1 MRIVEESFLK
11 RTVGKLNRYALR
23 HKNSSEFFNSLDELE
38 IKPLQ
43 DLSFQS
49 DLKYFDEINFILS
62 VISSIIS
69 HPHISTTGEHIVL
82 RTELANRITSDTFQ
96 MTMRD
101 PKLWTD
107 DGLKMIPENVYYYQS
122 IDELCIYENIFI
134 VMLIKM
140 IETEL
145 KKYNDFY
152 VSLIET
158 FDGQESL
165 SLSSNN
171 ANVASNKIKRVFK
184 KLKYIK
190 DTYFFKEINR
200 RGVYLKT
207 IRPTNI
213 LLKDRLYNYCF
224 KFYRSLI
231 TYSDK
236 QVLLKDFRT
245 YYYVLLLRALKSRGF
260 VFEQTDLDNETQSYE
275 ILQDE
280 DGCLVLPKVNF
291 TGDTFDISVEPYE
304 DLGLRVVVTNRWIS
318 SLRSRS
324 ATHLLV
330 FEPQENVDELKRI
343 HEATKDGFQT
353 VEAVHLWNL
362 VCVDDGLTITF
373 KNPLSEQALMDKWL
387 ESKLLHS
394 IASAKIYRSYCPSC
408 KNQALEVLQNSHRK
422 CGVCGSVYTFY
433 RDDEGRNCLW
443 FLKLRRQK

>member
-11 RTVGKLNRYALR
+11 RTVGKLNKYALR
-23 HKNSSEFFNSLDELE
+23 HNTSSEFFNSLDELE

-69 HPHISTTGEHIVL
+69 HPHISTTGEHIIL
-82 RTELANRITSDTFQ
+82 RTELANRITNDTFQ

-101 PKLWTD
+101 SKLWTD
-107 DGLKMIPENVYYYQS
+107 DGLKMIPEHVYYYQS

-158 FDGQESL
+158 FEGQETL

-171 ANVASNKIKRVFK
+171 ANVASNKIKRVFR

-190 DTYFFKEINR
+190 DTYFFKEINK

-207 IRPTNI
+207 VRPTNI

-224 KFYRSLI
+224 KFYRSII

-236 QVLLKDFRT
+236 QVLLKDFRA
-245 YYYVLLLRALKSRGF
+245 YYFVLLMRALKTRGF
-260 VFEQTDLDNETQSYE
+260 AFEQPDLAEETSST

-280 DGCLVLPKVNF
+280 DGCLILPKVNF
-291 TGDTFDISVEPYE
+291 SDKTFDISVEPYE
-304 DLGLRVVVTNRWIS
+304 DLGLKVIVTNRWVT
-318 SLRSRS
+318 LRGRS

-330 FEPQENVDELKRI
+330 FEPQENADELKRI
-343 HEATKDGFQT
+343 HETTKDGFQT

-362 VCVDDGLTITF
+362 VCVDDGLTVTF
-373 KNPLSEQALMDKWL
+373 KNPMSEQALMDKWL
-387 ESKLLHS
+387 ETKLLHS
-394 IASAKIYRSYCPSC
+394 VASAKIYRSYCPSC
-408 KNQALEVLQNSHRK
+408 KNQALEVLPNSRRK
-422 CGVCGSVYTFY
+422 CTDCGSVYTFY

-443 FLKLRRQK
+443 FLRLRRQK

>member
-11 RTVGKLNRYALR
+11 RTIGKLNRYALK
-23 HKNSSEFFNSLDELE
+23 HKTSLDFFNSLEELD

-49 DLKYFDEINFILS
+49 DLKYFDKINFILS
-62 VISSIIS
+62 VISSIIA

-82 RTELANRITSDTFQ
+82 RTELANRITNDTFQ

-107 DGLKMIPENVYYYQS
+107 DGLKMIPEHVYYYQS

-134 VMLIKM
+134 VKLIKM
-140 IETEL
+140 IEGEL

-158 FDGQESL
+158 FDGQETL

-171 ANVASNKIKRVFK
+171 ANVAANKIKRVLK

-200 RGVYLKT
+200 RGAYLRT
-207 IRPTNI
+207 VRPTNI

-231 TYSDK
+231 AYSDK
-236 QVLLKDFRT
+236 RVLLKDFRT
-245 YYYVLLLRALKSRGF
+245 YYFVLLLRSLKSSAFALQQPNIDG
-260 VFEQTDLDNETQSYE
+260 ELQASK
-275 ILQDE
+275 ILQDK
-280 DGCLVLPKVNF
+280 DGCLILPKVNF
-291 TGDTFDISVEPYE
+291 ANDTFEISVEPYE
-304 DLGLRVVVTNRWIS
+304 DLGLKVVVANRWIS

-324 ATHLLV
+324 ATHLLL
-330 FEPQENVDELKRI
+330 FEPQENVDELRRI
-343 HEATKDGFQT
+343 HEITQDEFQT

-362 VCVDDGLTITF
+362 ICVDDGLTITF

-387 ESKLLHS
+387 ESKLFHS

-408 KNQALEVLQNSHRK
+408 KNQTLDILPNSHRK
-422 CGVCGSVYTFY
+422 CADCGSIYTFY
-433 RDDEGRNCLW
+433 RDGKGQNCLW

>member
-11 RTVGKLNRYALR
+11 RTVAKLNRYAL
-23 HKNSSEFFNSLDELE
+23 KYKTSSEFFNGLDELE

-82 RTELANRITSDTFQ
+82 RTELANRITNDTFQ

-107 DGLKMIPENVYYYQS
+107 DGLKMIPEHVYYYQS

-158 FDGQESL
+158 FDGQETL

-171 ANVASNKIKRVFK
+171 ANVASNKIKRVFR

-200 RGVYLKT
+200 RGAHLKT
-207 IRPTNI
+207 VHPTNI

-245 YYYVLLLRALKSRGF
+245 YYFVLLLRALKSRGF
-260 VFEQTDLDNETQSYE
+260 ELEKSDLNSVK
-275 ILQDE
+275 ILKDE
-280 DGCLVLPKVNF
+280 DGCLILPKVDFADN
-291 TGDTFDISVEPYE
+291 TFDISVEPYE
-304 DLGLRVVVTNRWIS
+304 DLGLKVVVTNRLIA
-318 SLRSRS
+318 SLRARS

-330 FEPQENVDELKRI
+330 FEPQENEDELRRI
-343 HEATKDGFQT
+343 HEITKDGFQT

-362 VCVDDGLTITF
+362 VCVDDGLTISF
-373 KNPLSEQALMDKWL
+373 KNPMSEQALMDKLL
-387 ESKLLHS
+387 ESKLFHS

-408 KNQALEVLQNSHRK
+408 KNQTLDVLPNSHRK
-422 CGVCGSVYTFY
+422 CADCGSIYTFY
-433 RDDEGRNCLW
+433 RDGNGQNCLW